1 MAEKSVSQNVVI
13 VGFATL
19 ISRFGGLVREIL
31 LAHFF
36 GAGVIKSAF
45 DVAYRIPNLFRR
57 LFGEGALSKA
67 LIPIYKETIE
77 KEGKEAADKLAATV
91 SGAMVAFL
99 SIICAISIFAT
110 YPIAAWLGES
120 SKWGE
125 IMPLL
130 RIMLPYAPLICLAAL
145 IMGVLNSLGSFA
157 LPSLAPAF
165 QNFCCIIALA
175 CICPFLPAEGTIRIE
190 VVSWSILVSG
200 LVQVLVMVPALK
212 KHNVPLKLILKGAF
226 GKGPMQVYRF
236 ALPMTL
242 SSGVVQINVCLDS
255 ILAMKAGEW
264 GPSALSY
271 ADRLVYLPLAIV
283 GTAFATVLLPTL
295 SGFISTA
302 SYDKFSDTIAR
313 SIRNVIAILMP
324 ASVGMIVLS
333 RPIIS
338 LIYETGQ
345 FDALSTTR
353 TANALIAYSVGL
365 VAAGLNLV
373 AMQPFYAKKDSRTPA
388 IIATA
393 GVFVN
398 LAMNLFFIWILKPEL
413 KPIGIAIA
421 TSISSTLSFMTL
433 LYILSRS
440 KENGVQLFSFKSVIR
455 ITVVSF
461 LAAIVMALAVHYG
474 YKLLQ
479 TTLEPHLP
487 IKMAMALGVCTV
499 VALGAAVYGAVLH
512 ILYPS
517 VIREVISDFRAK
529 GASR

>member
-13 VGFATL
+13 VGVATL
-19 ISRFGGLVREIL
+19 ISRFGGLVREVL

-77 KEGKEAADKLAATV
+77 KEGKEAADRLASTV
-91 SGAMVAFL
+91 SGVMVAFL
-99 SIICAISIFAT
+99 SLVCALGIFVS

-175 CICPFLPAEGTIRIE
+175 CICPFLPAEGTIRIK

-212 KHNVPLKLILKGAF
+212 SHCVPLRLMLKGAF
-226 GKGPMQVYRF
+226 GKAPMQVYKF

-242 SSGVVQINVCLDS
+242 SSGVVQINVCIDS

-295 SGFISTA
+295 SGFISTKDYR
-302 SYDKFSDTIAR
+302 SFSDTLAR
-313 SIRNVIAILMP
+313 SVRNVIAILMP
-324 ASVGMIVLS
+324 AAVGMIVLA

-345 FDALSTTR
+345 FDTLSTER

-365 VAAGLNLV
+365 VAAGLNLI
-373 AMQPFYAKKDSRTPA
+373 AMQPFYAKKDSKTPA
-388 IIATA
+388 IVATV
-393 GVFVN
+393 GVVLN

-421 TSISSTLSFMTL
+421 TSISSTISYLVLF
-433 LYILSRS
+433 YILSRCR
-440 KENGVQLFSFKSVIR
+440 ENGTRLFSFASTVR
-455 ITVVSF
+455 ITFSS
-461 LAAIVMALAVHYG
+461 LAAAVIMGGVVYYG
-474 YKLLQ
+474 FHILRQFLSVY
-479 TTLEPHLP
+479 LP
-487 IKMAMALGVCTV
+487 AKISMALGICVV
-499 VALGAAVYGAVLH
+499 VALGAAVYGVILH
-512 ILYPS
+512 LLYPA
-517 VIREVISDFRAK
+517 VIRELLCDLRRRK
-529 GASR
+529 KK